1 VSCGA
6 TAALAAALTAAPVP
20 LPEVDDP
27 EPGEDLGSASEP
39 PPAPV
44 VAAPAPP
51 PPATGPTE
59 DATET
64 PDTPADEQGDLVGEP
79 DDEATTEPAAEG
91 SDPAFVGE
99 VEYHDRYVAP
109 TTPSSAALDRE
120 TTLERREKGKRFKR
134 PGSPQHFGAEIK
146 LGPYLPDVD
155 RRYSGDWPGPYASIF
170 GKTDDLGNP
179 VDDPKDAVMVAG
191 AFEWQIVYLA
201 GPLGVGLQ
209 VAFMRDKANAL
220 IAEPVP
226 EGEPVRSSADSTTFS
241 VLPLALQPVYRF
253 ELLADRWK
261 VPLVPYVK
269 AGLAYAFWWSKDGSG
284 DISSNDAG
292 EKGRGGTWGWQLN
305 TGGMLR
311 LDFLEPG
318 TARAM
323 DRTTGINHTYLFGEY
338 QLSRIDGFGS
348 DKSISLGD
356 STWFAGLAIEF

>member
-1 VSCGA
+1 MALAEA
-6 TAALAAALTAAPVP
+6 TASASP

-27 EPGEDLGSASEP
+27 ALDEDLSSAGEP
-39 PPAPV
+39 PPSPV

-51 PPATGPTE
+51 PPATALTE
-59 DATET
+59 GETEA
-64 PDTPADEQGDLVGEP
+64 PEAPNDEESDLVVAP
-79 DDEATTEPAAEG
+79 DDEAATESTAEG
-91 SDPAFVGE
+91 PAPGFVGE

-109 TTPSSAALDRE
+109 TPPSSAALDRDA
-120 TTLERREKGKRFKR
+120 TLEPPKKGKRFKR

-155 RRYSGDWPGPYASIF
+155 RRYSGDGPGPYENVF
-170 GKTDDLGNP
+170 GETDDLGNAIGE
-179 VDDPKDAVMVAG
+179 PKDAVMVAG

-201 GPLGVGLQ
+201 GPLGLGLQ

-226 EGEPVRSSADSTTFS
+226 EGEPVRSSADATTFS

-253 ELLADRWK
+253 ELVADRWK

-338 QLSRIDGFGS
+338 QLSRVDGFGS
-348 DKSISLGD
+348 NKSISLGD